1 MGVLNRYFDVKDKLK
16 NLETYSIIDRSSGVY
31 IAFANMENSAKTV
44 LVDEDVTQPMSNI
57 LQTIKTVV
65 LSLQLLDEKCFQ
77 TLVIDSNYLDVP
89 CLKLFVSRGLGT
101 AIVAG
106 SILVKFPQI
115 IKILSSGDAAG
126 LSFIGVL
133 LELLAVTANGA
144 YSFSQ
149 GFPFTAY
156 GEAVFMSFQTS
167 IIAILILWYGGNT
180 LTTILFSAAYGAIV
194 FAITQPG
201 LVPDDVLWYGQA
213 ANIPMIVVGK
223 LIQAATNY
231 KNGHTGQ
238 LSAITVFLL
247 TAGSLARIFTSI
259 QETGDQVMILTFV
272 VSSSVN
278 VIIAL
283 QVLYYWNT
291 TKQIL
296 KAEAKKKKSKKT
308 N

>member
-1 MGVLNRYFDVKDKLK
+1 MVPSADP
-16 NLETYSIIDRSSGVY
+16 IISDDT
-31 IAFANMENSAKTV
+31 APPLPA
-44 LVDEDVTQPMSNI
+44 I
-57 LQTIKTVV
+57 LQTIKTVL

-77 TLVIDSNYLDVP
+77 TLVVDQKYLDEP

-115 IKILSSGDAAG
+115 VKILSNGDAAG
-126 LSFIGVL
+126 LSFLGVL

-149 GFPFTAY
+149 GFPFQAY

-180 LTTILFSAAYGAIV
+180 LTTIIFSAVYGAIA

-201 LVPDDVLWYGQA
+201 LVPDEVLWYGQA
-213 ANIPMIVVGK
+213 ANIPMIVIGK

-291 TKQIL
+291 TKQVL
-296 KAEAKKKKSKKT
+296 KAEAKKKSKKT
-308 N
+308 L

>member
-1 MGVLNRYFDVKDKLK
+1 MGTNS
-16 NLETYSIIDRSSGVY
+16 ETI
-31 IAFANMENSAKTV
+31 MT
-44 LVDEDVTQPMSNI
+44 DEAAQPLSNI
-57 LQTIKTVV
+57 LQTIKTIV
-65 LSLQLLDEKCFQ
+65 LSLQLLDEKCFE
-77 TLVIDSNYLDVP
+77 TLVVDSNYFDVP
-89 CLKLFVSRGLGT
+89 CLKLFLAKALGLG
-101 AIVAG
+101 IVAG
-106 SILVKFPQI
+106 STVVKLPQI
-115 IKILSSGDAAG
+115 WKIIWNGNAKG
-126 LSFIGVL
+126 INIFGVI
-133 LELLAVTANGA
+133 LELIAISIHGT
-144 YSFSQ
+144 YSYKQ
-149 GFPFTAY
+149 GFPFASY
-156 GEAVFMSFQTS
+156 GESIFMSIQMT
-167 IIAILILWYGGNT
+167 IIALMVLVYGGNT

-223 LIQAATNY
+223 LIQAVTNY

-291 TKQIL
+291 TKQVL
-296 KAEAKKKKSKKT
+296 KKEAKKKAKKT
-308 N
+308 Q

>member
-1 MGVLNRYFDVKDKLK
+1 MGQI
-16 NLETYSIIDRSSGVY
+16 T
-31 IAFANMENSAKTV
+31 
-44 LVDEDVTQPMSNI
+44 
-57 LQTIKTVV
+57 
-65 LSLQLLDEKCFQ
+65 
-77 TLVIDSNYLDVP
+77 DSE
-89 CLKLFVSRGLGT
+89 CLKMLLSRGLGT
-101 AIVAG
+101 GIVAG
-106 SILVKFPQI
+106 STMVKLPQI
-115 IKILSSGDAAG
+115 MKILANGDAAG
-126 LSFIGVL
+126 LSFLGVL

-149 GFPFTAY
+149 GLPFQAY

-180 LTTILFSAAYGAIV
+180 LTTIIFSAVYGAIV

-201 LVPDDVLWYGQA
+201 LVPEDVLWYGQA
-213 ANIPMIVVGK
+213 ANIPMIVIGK

-259 QETGDQVMILTFV
+259 QDTGDKVMVLTFI
-272 VSSSVN
+272 VSSAVN

-283 QVLYYWNT
+283 QVIYYWNT
-291 TKQIL
+291 TKEVLAKQ
-296 KAEAKKKKSKKT
+296 AKKKKM
-308 N
+308 

>member
-1 MGVLNRYFDVKDKLK
+1 MG
-16 NLETYSIIDRSSGVY
+16 T
-31 IAFANMENSAKTV
+31 NSEAIMT
-44 LVDEDVTQPMSNI
+44 DEAAQPLSNI
-57 LQTIKTVV
+57 LQTIKTIV
-65 LSLQLLDEKCFQ
+65 LSLQLLDEKCFE
-77 TLVIDSNYLDVP
+77 TLVVDSNYFDVP

-126 LSFIGVL
+126 LSFLGVL

-223 LIQAATNY
+223 LIQAVTNY

-291 TKQIL
+291 TKQVL
-296 KAEAKKKKSKKT
+296 KKEAKKKAKKT
-308 N
+308 Q